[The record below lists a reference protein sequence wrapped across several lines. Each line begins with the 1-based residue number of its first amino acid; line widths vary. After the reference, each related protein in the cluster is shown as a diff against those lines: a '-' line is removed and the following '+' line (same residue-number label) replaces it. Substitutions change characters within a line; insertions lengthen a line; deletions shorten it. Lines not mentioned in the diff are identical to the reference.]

1 MSARFSKLKTVRLTD
16 DDGSGLDRE
25 EEEEEGEV
33 EEEREEQHI
42 KLISAELRPELCR
55 YQAYIG

>member
-33 EEEREEQHI
+33 ERRSS
-42 KLISAELRPELCR
+42 KRR
-55 YQAYIG
+55 WYMY